1 MVSYFIFFNEK
12 TRYIFLQ
19 QTFKGGLLAA
29 APVFTYRLG
38 YSYITIFKRANKAK
52 LAARLFTDA
61 TIDDIE
67 FGKCATIKFK
77 TDKPILDYTKGVI
90 RRNEGFNLRTT
101 LLFKTSK
108 FPDYFSG
115 DFGKVGC
122 IYIDEKP
129 FGNDDFLLVSF
140 SAATTAMSIL
150 FQNSRSIK
158 QWFISL
164 SVELNAITTFIDLE
178 DNGLNFLYKK
188 GEEVNVVF
196 DDYTEVTATNYD
208 FYKKIFEEY
217 KNSTDI
223 N

>member
-1 MVSYFIFFNEK
+1 M
-12 TRYIFLQ
+12 
-19 QTFKGGLLAA
+19 GLD
-29 APVFTYRLG
+29 
-38 YSYITIFKRANKAK
+38 YSYITIFKRVNKAK

-67 FGKCATIKFK
+67 FGKCATIRFK
-77 TDKPILDYTKGVI
+77 TDKPILEYIKGLI
-90 RRNEGFNLRTT
+90 RQTEGINLRTT

-129 FGNDDFLLVSF
+129 FGNDDYLMVSF

-150 FQNSRSIK
+150 FQNSLSIK

-178 DNGLNFLYKK
+178 DNWLKFIYNK
-188 GEEVNVVF
+188 GEEVDVVF
-196 DDYTEVTATNYD
+196 TDNTEVAFPDYE
-208 FYKKIFEEY
+208 FYKKIYEEY
-217 KNSTDI
+217 ISSTYI
-223 N
+223 H